1 MNPVPTEIVEISRA
15 AESGF
20 HMVVELNGRMDGM
33 PNKNS
38 YETTFYT
45 FDYLENLKRMAVI
58 PPLVGGRTS

>member
-1 MNPVPTEIVEISRA
+1 
-15 AESGF
+15 
-20 HMVVELNGRMDGM
+20 M